1 MCAALETAKR
11 QQHRGDRTLAAGF
24 TLVEML
30 VTIVIMSMLG
40 TLALSGMAVARQ
52 RARIDRTR
60 TTIRKISEALV
71 PHALG
76 YVNRRVSTVGIA
88 TPSQLQCPTCYAP
101 SDPPGFPSRAAR
113 VAAWKVLIA
122 KRALQI
128 YEMPDSWSDVR
139 IGTGIGDGVLG
150 LPACLRTVPV
160 IAYASMRAA
169 LIAQS
174 PDPLNPRP
182 TAQNGS
188 AECLYM
194 TLSRGGMD
202 TDVMDHFRPDELGD
216 VDADGVPEFL
226 DAWGQPIIFLRWAP
240 GFSRDPIGATGSVR
254 TFSPIQIA
262 DPANYHDPM
271 DPLRV
276 DESAYALTPLVV
288 SGGPDRLPGLNVLS
302 DGWTPLFAAPGLQS
316 LQGIAAA
323 IGSPATVSPD
333 AYRDNITNHALIAR

>member
-1 MCAALETAKR
+1 MRVALEKAKR
-11 QQHRGDRTLAAGF
+11 LHHRGDFAAVAGF

-30 VTIVIMSMLG
+30 VTVVVMTMLG

-52 RARIDRTR
+52 RARIDKTR

-76 YVNRRVSTVGIA
+76 YVDRRVSTVGIA
-88 TPSQLQCPTCYAP
+88 TPSPLQCPTCYAP
-101 SDPPGFPSRAAR
+101 SDPVGFPSRAAR

-139 IGTGIGDGVLG
+139 IGTGVGAGVLG

-160 IAYASMRAA
+160 IAYAAMRAA
-169 LIAQS
+169 LMSQS
-174 PDPLNPRP
+174 ANARP
-182 TAQNGS
+182 SAENGS

-194 TLSRGGMD
+194 ILSRGGMD
-202 TDVMDHFRPDELGD
+202 TDVMDQFRPDELGD
-216 VDADGVPEFL
+216 VDSDGVPEFL

-240 GFSRDPIGATGSVR
+240 GFSRDPVGAAGVVR
-254 TFSPIQIA
+254 TFSPIQVA
-262 DPANYHDPM
+262 DPANHHDPM

-288 SGGPDRLPGLNVLS
+288 SGGPDRLTGLNVLS
-302 DGWTPLFAAPGLQS
+302 DGWTPLFADPGLQS
-316 LQGIAAA
+316 LQGIAGA
-323 IGSPATVSPD
+323 IGSPASVSPD